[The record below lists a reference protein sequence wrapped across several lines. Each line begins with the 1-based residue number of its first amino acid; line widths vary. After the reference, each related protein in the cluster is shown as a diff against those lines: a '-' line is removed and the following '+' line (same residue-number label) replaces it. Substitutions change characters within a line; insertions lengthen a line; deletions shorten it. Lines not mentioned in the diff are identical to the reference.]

1 MVPYG
6 TKTNKAVV
14 KGLRPGKE
22 SLYENVT
29 GTQKNK
35 QTNKW
40 KTNFSPTYRP
50 YVSFHP
56 GCQCNKTGLISIGN
70 R

>member
-35 QTNKW
+35 QTNK
-40 KTNFSPTYRP
+40 
-50 YVSFHP
+50 
-56 GCQCNKTGLISIGN
+56 
-70 R
+70 